1 MNAKT
6 VKLATLRELVEAGS
20 VRSAAIVGLP
30 GGYAVRVRYGMS
42 DRALAARTGDVRI
55 FSKIDGAAKTLR
67 ELGVV
72 KAELDTS
79 GYSPRS
85 VLSKQRPD
93 RTQALKDAHKA
104 SQHDKWF
111 RDQVE
116 LAVTEADSPDAEW
129 HEHEA
134 MFDTLELEA
143 DVASRAPTT
152 L

>member
-30 GGYAVRVRYGMS
+30 GGYAVQVRYGMS
-42 DRALAARTGDVRI
+42 DRALAALTGDVRI

-67 ELGVV
+67 GLGVV

-85 VLSKQRPD
+85 VLSKRRPD
-93 RTQALKDAHKA
+93 RTKALQDAHKA
-104 SQHDKWF
+104 ALHDKWF

-116 LAVTEADSPDAEW
+116 LAVTEADSPNAVW
-129 HEHEA
+129 HEHDA
-134 MFDTLELEA
+134 MFDELELEA
-143 DVASRAPTT
+143 GVSRG
-152 L
+152 

>member
-30 GGYAVRVRYGMS
+30 GGYAVQVRYGMS

-55 FSKIDGAAKTLR
+55 FAKIDAAAKTLKG
-67 ELGVV
+67 LGVV

-79 GYSPRS
+79 GYSPGS
-85 VLSKQRPD
+85 VLSKRRPD

-104 SQHDKWF
+104 ALHDKWF

-116 LAVTEADSPDAEW
+116 LAVTEADSPDAVW
-129 HEHEA
+129 HEHDA
-134 MFDTLELEA
+134 MFDALELEA
-143 DVASRAPTT
+143 GGNERK
-152 L
+152 

>member
-30 GGYAVRVRYGMS
+30 GGYAVQVRYGMS

-55 FSKIDGAAKTLR
+55 FSKIDGAAKTLKG
-67 ELGVV
+67 LGVV
-72 KAELDTS
+72 KSELDTS
-79 GYSPRS
+79 GYSPGS
-85 VLSKQRPD
+85 VLSKRRPD

-104 SQHDKWF
+104 ALHDKWF

-116 LAVTEADSPDAEW
+116 LAMTEADSPDAVW
-129 HEHEA
+129 HEHDA
-134 MFDTLELEA
+134 MFDSLELEA
-143 DVASRAPTT
+143 GGNERK
-152 L
+152 

>member
-30 GGYAVRVRYGMS
+30 GGYAVQVRYGMS
-42 DRALAARTGDVRI
+42 DRALAARTGEVRI

-67 ELGVV
+67 GLGVV

-79 GYSPRS
+79 GYTPGS
-85 VLSKQRPD
+85 VLSKRRPD

-104 SQHDKWF
+104 ALHDKWF

-116 LAVTEADSPDAEW
+116 LAMTEADSPDAVW

-134 MFDTLELEA
+134 MFDALELEA
-143 DVASRAPTT
+143 GGNERK
-152 L
+152 

>member
-20 VRSAAIVGLP
+20 VRSAAIIGLP
-30 GGYAVRVRYGMS
+30 GGYAVQVRYGMS

-67 ELGVV
+67 GLGVV

-79 GYSPRS
+79 GYSPSS
-85 VLSKQRPD
+85 VLSMRRPD
-93 RTQALKDAHKA
+93 RTQALKDAHKSA
-104 SQHDKWF
+104 LHDKWF

-116 LAVTEADSPDAEW
+116 LAVAEADSPNAVW
-129 HEHEA
+129 HEHDA
-134 MFDTLELEA
+134 MFDALEAEVSQQDERELE
-143 DVASRAPTT
+143 R
-152 L
+152 